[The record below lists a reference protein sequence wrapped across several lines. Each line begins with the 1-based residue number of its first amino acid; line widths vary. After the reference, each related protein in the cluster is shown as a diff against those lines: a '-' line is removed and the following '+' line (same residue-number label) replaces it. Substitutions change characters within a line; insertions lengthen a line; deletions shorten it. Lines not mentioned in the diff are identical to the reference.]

1 MRAQPSTQ
9 FELPLGLVLNAPVGR
24 FETSAQV
31 AQMLE

>member
-9 FELPLGLVLNAPVGR
+9 IELSLDRVFDARVGR
-24 FETSAQV
+24 FELCSQV